1 MTDGGM
7 GSVPTLVGTWG
18 ENDMSWHL
26 PGLKLIYLILQKK
39 KKKKKHQYKNII
51 EANGRKY

>member
-39 KKKKKHQYKNII
+39 KKKAPIQEYNW
-51 EANGRKY
+51 G